1 MTLIKTSLLNGLAV
15 IVRMA
20 TLLGLNKILAV
31 YVGPSGYALIGQLQ
45 NAMVMMT
52 TVASGSINTG
62 VTKYTA
68 ELRNNDEKTNDVWKT
83 SFNISMLLSF
93 TLAIGIYFFSFELSS
108 YFFHN
113 TSYEFVFTW
122 FAVTLPFFV
131 LNSLLMS
138 ILNGRKEVVRYI
150 KVNIF
155 SAIFS
160 LMFTG
165 ALTMSFGIK
174 GALVA
179 LVTNQ
184 SIVLLVTIFLLH
196 KTEWFG
202 LKRLVGFGK
211 WKVTQDLSKFALM
224 TIVSVISVPL
234 SHIAVR
240 QHLVSEFG
248 MEHAGYWD
256 AMWKISTVYLML
268 VTTTL
273 SLYYLPRLS
282 EIKAK
287 EELRSEILYGY
298 KIIMPIVIV
307 VSMCSYLLK
316 ELVVK
321 ILFSNDFLEMM
332 SLFGWQMFGDTVK
345 IASWLLAF
353 VYTAK
358 GLAKIH
364 IFSQILFSFSFY
376 FLTVFFCSIYG
387 FDGVAISHAA
397 NYIAYSIFV
406 FISLKFLKV
415 I

>member
-1 MTLIKTSLLNGLAV
+1 MTLIKTSLLNGIAV
-15 IVRMA
+15 VVRMA

-45 NAMVMMT
+45 NAMVMIT
-52 TVASGSINTG
+52 TIASGAINTG

-68 ELRNNDEKTNDVWKT
+68 EFREDEQKTNDVWKT
-83 SFNISMLLSF
+83 SFNISIVLSLV
-93 TLAIGIYFFSFELSS
+93 LALIIYFFSSELSS
-108 YFFHN
+108 YFFHDIN
-113 TSYEFVFTW
+113 YEFVFSW
-122 FAVTLPFFV
+122 FALTLPFFV
-131 LNSLLMS
+131 LNALLMA
-138 ILNGRKEVVRYI
+138 ILNGRKEVVRYVKI
-150 KVNIF
+150 NIF
-155 SAIFS
+155 SAVFS
-160 LMFTG
+160 LFFTG
-165 ALTMSFGIK
+165 ALTVNFGIK
-174 GALVA
+174 GALIA

-184 SIVLLVTIFLLH
+184 AIVLVVTIFLLY
-196 KTEWFG
+196 KTDWFK
-202 LKRLVGFGK
+202 LKRLLGFGK
-211 WKVTQDLSKFALM
+211 LNVTANLSKFALM

-248 MEHAGYWD
+248 IEHAGYWD

-282 EIKAK
+282 EIKFK
-287 EELRSEILYGY
+287 EELRSEIFNGY

-316 ELVVK
+316 ELVIE
-321 ILFSNDFLEMM
+321 ILFSSDFMEMM

-345 IASWLLAF
+345 IASWLIAF

-358 GLAKIH
+358 GLIKLH
-364 IFSQILFSFSFY
+364 IFSQIFFSFSFY
-376 FLTVFFCSIYG
+376 GLTIFFCSFYG
-387 FDGVAISHAA
+387 FDGVAISHAV
-397 NYIAYSIFV
+397 NYIAYAIFV
-406 FISLKFLKV
+406 FLSLKLVKV